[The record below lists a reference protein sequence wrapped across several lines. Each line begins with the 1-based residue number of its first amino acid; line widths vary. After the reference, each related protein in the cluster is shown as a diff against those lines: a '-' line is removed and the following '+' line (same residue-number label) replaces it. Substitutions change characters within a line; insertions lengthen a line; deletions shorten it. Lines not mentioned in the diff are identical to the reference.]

1 MAADSSQSPSA
12 ASGPSGPSGPSGH
25 SEEYA
30 ELDRLPTGE
39 LHDRA
44 MKLALARGDLG
55 FLWRVLRDIP
65 PAEAAAGQPAQ
76 GTADILH
83 VSALINEFLHA
94 GEGDVA
100 EALRPVYLD
109 YLAPSDTSRLSE
121 PPGATGSS
129 GS

>member
-1 MAADSSQSPSA
+1 MGDAAEFTD
-12 ASGPSGPSGPSGH
+12 
-25 SEEYA
+25 YA
-30 ELDRLPTGE
+30 ELDRLPTKE
-39 LHDRA
+39 LHDEA

-65 PAEAAAGQPAQ
+65 AAEAAAGQPAQ

-109 YLAPSDTSRLSE
+109 YLAPGR
-121 PPGATGSS
+121 SS
-129 GS
+129 AD

>member
-1 MAADSSQSPSA
+1 MGDAAESTD
-12 ASGPSGPSGPSGH
+12 
-25 SEEYA
+25 YA
-30 ELDRLPTGE
+30 ELDRLPTRE
-39 LHDRA
+39 LHDQA

-55 FLWRVLRDIP
+55 FLWRVLSDIP
-65 PAEAAAGQPAQ
+65 AAEAAVGQPAQ

-109 YLAPSDTSRLSE
+109 YLSGRRAPRD
-121 PPGATGSS
+121 
-129 GS
+129 